1 MPRLKTY
8 LLVIALLFSCGFSTY
23 AQSPTPSGEAIEVTG
38 SRKAVRTSTD
48 VLAVALPAAAIA
60 GTLIC
65 KDWTGLKQGAFTA
78 VTTVGLTLILKYS
91 IKKERPDHSDNHSFP
106 SMHTAVSF
114 AGAAYLQRRYGWKFG
129 IPAYAVAAY
138 VGWGRTYGKK
148 HDWTDVIAGAAIGAA
163 SAYIYTRPFMRKHC
177 CYILPV
183 SDGSR
188 HAIAASFSF

>member
-1 MPRLKTY
+1 MQHLIRHI
-8 LLVIALLFSCGFSTY
+8 LLLTLIIACGRPSF
-23 AQSPTPSGEAIEVTG
+23 AQSDIVPDATLEVSGA
-38 SRKAVRTSTD
+38 RKAVRTSTD

-114 AGAAYLQRRYGWKFG
+114 ASAAYIQRRYGWKFG
-129 IPAYAVAAY
+129 IPAYALAAY

-148 HDWTDVIAGAAIGAA
+148 HDWVDVITGAAIGAA
-163 SAYIYTRPFMRKHC
+163 SAYIYTRPFMRKHSC
-177 CYILPV
+177 CIIPV
-183 SDGSR
+183 SDGNR